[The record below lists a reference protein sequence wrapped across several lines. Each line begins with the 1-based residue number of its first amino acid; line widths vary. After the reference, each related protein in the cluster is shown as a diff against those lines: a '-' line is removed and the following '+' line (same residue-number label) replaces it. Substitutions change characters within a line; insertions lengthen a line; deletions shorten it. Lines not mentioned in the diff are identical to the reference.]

1 MEYLITESQYRSL
14 KQVLSEQK
22 VYTDKKKY
30 KAAMD
35 IYNVQKMF
43 YDYFTRNK
51 KNENTS
57 DGSFSMKGKS
67 IKNGNIRFD
76 VEYSTEGNEYDYQKK
91 LVGNT
96 SLSNWLNWPA
106 YMMDFIYST
115 SIGEPHVSDLYKS
128 SNFIRYSTLTITKND
143 ADVYYKIFSDFKLK
157 DIITSWRHDYG
168 GWDKRFANLWLPVV
182 KPPIKPVYEEPVVV
196 TTKTTSP
203 VVEPIITTTTTTPPV
218 ITTTAIEPE
227 KTIIPEPF
235 YDKNTERAVEQYCG
249 VTFVGKKGAGTFDR
263 IHSTKDGKFLA
274 DYNKSKSGEW
284 NINRFCKK

>member
-1 MEYLITESQYRSL
+1 MEYLITESQYRFL
-14 KQVLSEQK
+14 KQILSEQT

-30 KAAMD
+30 KAAMN

-57 DGSFSMKGKS
+57 NGRYDTTGESFKD
-67 IKNGNIRFD
+67 NTIRFD
-76 VEYSTEGNEYDYQKK
+76 VEYSIKGNEYDYQEK

-96 SLSNWLNWPA
+96 NSSNWINWPA
-106 YMMDFIYST
+106 YMMDFIYSS
-115 SIGEPHVSDLYKS
+115 SIGEPDISDIYRKKIG
-128 SNFIRYSTLTITKND
+128 FRQDSTLNITKND
-143 ADVYYKIFSDFKLK
+143 ADVYYKIFSDYKLK

-168 GWDKRFANLWLPVV
+168 GWDKNLPNPWLPVV

-196 TTKTTSP
+196 TTTTTSP
-203 VVEPIITTTTTTPPV
+203 VVEPIITTTTTT
-218 ITTTAIEPE
+218 AIEPK

-249 VTFVGKKGAGTFDR
+249 VTFVGKIGAGTFDR

-284 NINRFCKK
+284 NINRFCKR